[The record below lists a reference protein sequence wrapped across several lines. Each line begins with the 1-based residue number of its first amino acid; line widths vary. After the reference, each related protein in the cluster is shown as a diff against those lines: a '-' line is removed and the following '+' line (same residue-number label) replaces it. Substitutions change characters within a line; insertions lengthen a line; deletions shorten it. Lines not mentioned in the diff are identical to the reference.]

1 MACTTQWL
9 ELMTNRVNPNPQLD
23 YSALITKLFEIDR
36 TERPQIDLNQVA
48 PHFIAIQSLIRASV
62 EYTEAAHLLANQ
74 GNILP
79 ALALLRSVFDHF
91 ILASYLEKSPD
102 GPTETRIILDK
113 NGMELGKKAQSIGV
127 EANAKALIDQSRST
141 LDEMNS
147 ISTRTSNLINRFN
160 EADALHAFYFLLG
173 QSVHPK
179 AAFFQYF
186 EIDES
191 TGAKTIRRTSL
202 DQDKNSVHPFTFQLL
217 RATLLLDAKT
227 RKLPA
232 MSELLQFN
240 DFNLG
245 FNPDL
250 HIKGN
255 S

>member
-1 MACTTQWL
+1 
-9 ELMTNRVNPNPQLD
+9 MTNRVNPNAQLD
-23 YSALITKLFEIDR
+23 YPALIAQLFEIDR
-36 TERPQIDLNQVA
+36 TDKPQINLDLVA
-48 PHFIAIQSLIRASV
+48 PHFLAIQSLIRASI

-113 NGMELGKKAQSIGV
+113 NAMELGRKAQSIGV
-127 EANAKALIDQSRST
+127 EANARALIEQSKST
-141 LDEMNS
+141 IVEMNS
-147 ISTRTSNLINRFN
+147 VSTRTSNLIDRFS

-186 EIDES
+186 EVDES
-191 TGAKTIRRTSL
+191 TGAKTIRRNSL
-202 DQDKNSVHPFTFQLL
+202 DQDKNSVEPFTFQLL

-227 RKLPA
+227 RKLPE

-240 DFNLG
+240 DLKLG

-250 HIKGN
+250 HIKG
-255 S
+255 SI